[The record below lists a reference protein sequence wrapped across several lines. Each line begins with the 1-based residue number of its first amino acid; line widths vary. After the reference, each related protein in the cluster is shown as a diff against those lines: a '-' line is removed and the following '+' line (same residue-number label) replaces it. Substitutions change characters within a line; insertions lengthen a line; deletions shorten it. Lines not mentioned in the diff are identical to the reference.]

1 MSHFAKIENGTVTE
15 VIVAEQNY
23 IDTIAGQWVQTSYNT
38 WENQHPQ
45 NTPLRGNFA
54 GVGDIYDSV
63 NDVFYKPKPY
73 PSWVL
78 NQSTWQ
84 WESPIPNPNKRGEY
98 QRYTWNESTTSWT
111 EVQQGA

>member
-23 IDTIAGQWVQTSYNT
+23 IDTLAGQWVQTSYNT

-54 GVGDIYDSV
+54 GVGEC
-63 NDVFYKPKPY
+63 
-73 PSWVL
+73 
-78 NQSTWQ
+78 
-84 WESPIPNPNKRGEY
+84 ESPIPNPNKRGEY